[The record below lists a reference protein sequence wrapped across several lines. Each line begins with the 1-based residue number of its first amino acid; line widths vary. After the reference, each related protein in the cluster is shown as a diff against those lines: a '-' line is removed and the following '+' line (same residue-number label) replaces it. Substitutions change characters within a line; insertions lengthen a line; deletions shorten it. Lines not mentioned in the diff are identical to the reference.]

1 MTVCRKYTRVLT
13 FENVCLHL
21 CLQSINAAEAELD
34 ALESRMRFANSDL
47 DLTLSIKQGQVEVE
61 QAAVVSDYSDALVV
75 ERTLIEMHNTAIE
88 TRGNDKIGVLHEIK
102 DFRKGIHGLQW
113 DNQRLDLEEE
123 DLLQRTKDLQLLRV
137 TKGLQSLI
145 KGGDSSKDAS
155 EAASLEKLLQYQ
167 VLGRWAAQGVWRR
180 AWGVWRKVQCKL
192 FGRRVPRNA
201 PAVPGIK
208 VSRQAWPN
216 SSTNNKCISAL
227 ARARTH
233 TSYINRFVVY
243 HHHSLLCVCMCV
255 CMYTRATS

>member
-1 MTVCRKYTRVLT
+1 
-13 FENVCLHL
+13 
-21 CLQSINAAEAELD
+21 
-34 ALESRMRFANSDL
+34 MRFTNSDL

-61 QAAVVSDYSDALVV
+61 QAAVVTDYSDALVV

-88 TRGNDKIGVLHEIK
+88 TRGNDKIGVLLEIK

-167 VLGRWAAQGVWRR
+167 VSGRGAA
-180 AWGVWRKVQCKL
+180 
-192 FGRRVPRNA
+192 
-201 PAVPGIK
+201 
-208 VSRQAWPN
+208 
-216 SSTNNKCISAL
+216 
-227 ARARTH
+227 
-233 TSYINRFVVY
+233 
-243 HHHSLLCVCMCV
+243 LCVGRSGLGLAC
-255 CMYTRATS
+255 RAKGVRAKGVRAKG

>member
-1 MTVCRKYTRVLT
+1 
-13 FENVCLHL
+13 
-21 CLQSINAAEAELD
+21 
-34 ALESRMRFANSDL
+34 MRFANSDL

-167 VLGRWAAQGVWRR
+167 VLGRWAAQGVGRR
-180 AWGVWRKVQCKL
+180 A
-192 FGRRVPRNA
+192 
-201 PAVPGIK
+201 
-208 VSRQAWPN
+208 
-216 SSTNNKCISAL
+216 
-227 ARARTH
+227 
-233 TSYINRFVVY
+233 
-243 HHHSLLCVCMCV
+243 
-255 CMYTRATS
+255 